1 MDMLVR
7 ERTLGK
13 QQEQR
18 CLVSGQRA
26 TLEQVARQQ
35 ARQQAMAR
43 RRRAALAA
51 VGVILVAVA
60 LMLGSHSVGLVSA
73 SAWTGLPSPA
83 PISWAPTA

>member
-7 ERTLGK
+7 EQASGR
-13 QQEQR
+13 QQEQQ

-35 ARQQAMAR
+35 ARQQAMTR

-51 VGVILVAVA
+51 VGVILVAAA
-60 LMLGSHSVGLVSA
+60 LMLGSHSLGRVSA
-73 SAWTGLPSPA
+73 SAWTGGASPA
-83 PISWAPTA
+83 LISWAPTA